1 MINSDK
7 PAITPEHKKRKWISI
22 LIQVLAW
29 LIVFAFPLL
38 FVERNSTIAFSWKE
52 YLKHSSIPVSFVIAF
67 YVNTLWLIPKVLF
80 RKKTIS
86 FILLNVVL
94 VAIISFGI
102 AKWNKKY
109 LRGPQ
114 QKNPNT
120 EIVANQG
127 VQAPDGRP
135 EFSPQP
141 PMDYQQGQQ
150 VMRGTQGQPGR
161 RNHRRPEKMFW
172 IRDVMSLLFIIG
184 LACTI
189 KLTERYDKTE
199 KSLQEAEE
207 EKAKAE
213 LDNLKNQINPHFMLN
228 TLNNIYALIAIDQD
242 KAQEAVHQLSKLL
255 RHVLYENQEQFVP
268 VQSEIEFL
276 KNYIELMKIR
286 LSSNCKVI
294 FNADIQANSNLKIAP
309 LLLISLVENSFKHG
323 VSPTEE
329 SYIFINITEIVS
341 DMKHKLSCL
350 IENSYYPKDENDKSG
365 SGVGLKQVQTRLD
378 LLYKGHYTWDRGVV
392 DVEGKGKMYR
402 SVLELDKV

>member
-1 MINSDK
+1 MINLDT
-7 PAITPEHKKRKWISI
+7 PAITPEHKKRKWVSV

-38 FVERNSTIAFSWKE
+38 FVERNSTVAFSLTE

-80 RKKTIS
+80 RKKTTS
-86 FILLNVVL
+86 FILLNILFVAVL
-94 VAIISFGI
+94 SLGI

-109 LRGPQ
+109 MKGPG
-114 QKNPNT
+114 QKNPAT
-120 EIVANQG
+120 EMVANQKM
-127 VQAPDGRP
+127 QAPDGRQ
-135 EFSPQP
+135 EFRPQP
-141 PMDYQQGQQ
+141 PMYSPKGPQNR
-150 VMRGTQGQPGR
+150 MH
-161 RNHRRPEKMFW
+161 HRRPEKMFW
-172 IRDVMSLLFIIG
+172 IRDMMSLLFIIG

-213 LDNLKNQINPHFMLN
+213 RDNLKNQLNPHFLLN
-228 TLNNIYALIAIDQD
+228 TLNNIYALISINQD

-286 LSSNCKVI
+286 LSSNCKVV
-294 FNADIQANSNLKIAP
+294 FNADIQSNSNLKIAP

-329 SYIFINITEIVS
+329 SFIFINITEIVS
-341 DMKHKLSCL
+341 DKKHKLSCL
-350 IENSYYPKDENDKSG
+350 IENSYYPKDESDKSG

-378 LLYKGHYTWDRGVV
+378 LLYKDHYTWDKGVV